1 MHYRLDE
8 LKSEIPVSAIRSRY
22 CQEILIQLS
31 TIQDYMRTVGPKIM
45 SQDKLLTVLGLLREW
60 ELEEPII
67 SSSIHVS
74 SIINN

>member
-1 MHYRLDE
+1 
-8 LKSEIPVSAIRSRY
+8 
-22 CQEILIQLS
+22 
-31 TIQDYMRTVGPKIM
+31 MRTVGPKIM

-74 SIINN
+74 SIISN